1 MLNFAIFKIKEE
13 EAKYVSTHIEIVA
26 TVIAFIELSRNQA
39 KDTFYEIRTMRD
51 IECTR
56 VVLNQY
62 HLIHSYS

>member
-1 MLNFAIFKIKEE
+1 MLNFKIYKIKEE
-13 EAKYVSTHIEIVA
+13 KAKYVSTCIEILS
-26 TVIAFIELSRNQA
+26 TVVTFIELSRDQA

-56 VVLNQY
+56 LVLDQY